1 MPTPFRLRGTI
12 LKLGLEAA
20 SGLLF
25 RPHAHL
31 EIHVMP
37 SRFRWLPCSFL
48 LLIAVIMAAST
59 PRAQAQNAALT
70 KRVVADYGYWS
81 KYQTPPYGHAQI
93 PYHMLTHI
101 NHAGVGF
108 DSLGTLQVPDGF
120 IEPELNNL
128 AHAAGVKVLLLLGGD
143 FPGVEASGA
152 VQLLVDNIAAFEKQ
166 YHYDG
171 LDIDW
176 EYPASTADRLF
187 LVQLMKL
194 LRESNPDYTLSID
207 VAPWGGTGYALK
219 PLQLTTDYFNIMMYD
234 CAGPWTADGQL
245 NSPIFWNYHD
255 PDPWECQPGGSVHDA
270 ANIYLLQVPPKQ
282 LNMGTPFYGY
292 FYTNINAEFATCPN
306 AATSSDGDC
315 DNPYVLTVNYFPQVE
330 EYLKNVGNGW
340 EVHRDPIAMV
350 PYLLH
355 PNGRDGFVTY
365 DDPTSTYYRVW
376 YSDWDR
382 GLGGTFMWSLDA
394 DYNGQTQPLLS
405 AMYSASLAGN

>member
-1 MPTPFRLRGTI
+1 MRSHSRCFVQFLCLSVITI
-12 LKLGLEAA
+12 IAT
-20 SGLLF
+20 S
-25 RPHAHL
+25 
-31 EIHVMP
+31 VP
-37 SRFRWLPCSFL
+37 SL
-48 LLIAVIMAAST
+48 
-59 PRAQAQNAALT
+59 QAQKLT
-70 KRVVADYGYWS
+70 KRVVGDYGYWS
-81 KYQTPPYGHAQI
+81 KYQTPAYGHAQI
-93 PYHMLTHI
+93 PYNMLTHI

-108 DSLGTLQVPDGF
+108 DSLGQLQVPDGF

-143 FPGVEASGA
+143 FTGLEATGA
-152 VQLLVDNIAAFEKQ
+152 VQVLVDNVAAFEKQ

-176 EYPASTADRLF
+176 EYPESTADRLF
-187 LVQLMKL
+187 LVQFMKL
-194 LRESNPDYTLSID
+194 LRESNADYTLSID

-270 ANIYLLQVPPKQ
+270 ANIFLLQVPPKQ

-315 DNPYVLTVNYFPQVE
+315 DNPYVLTVNYGPQVK

-340 EVHRDPIAMV
+340 EVHRDPVAMV
-350 PYLLH
+350 PYLVH
-355 PNGRDGFVTY
+355 PNGRDGYVTY
-365 DDPTSTYYRVW
+365 DDATSTYYRVW

-394 DYNGQTQPLLS
+394 DYDGHSQDLLS
-405 AMYSASLAGN
+405 AMYAASLSGATPK